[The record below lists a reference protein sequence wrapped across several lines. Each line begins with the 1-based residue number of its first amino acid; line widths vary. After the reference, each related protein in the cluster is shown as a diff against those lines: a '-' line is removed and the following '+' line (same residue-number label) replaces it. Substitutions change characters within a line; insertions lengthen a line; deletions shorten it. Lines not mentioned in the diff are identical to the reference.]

1 MLYGPAF
8 ANSNAASL
16 ITVENR
22 RLHSSF
28 DLRII
33 QYVQYMR
40 TASLLAMAT
49 LAIFLP
55 RLIVKWTYWLRH
67 SGTLRADI
75 ARAGMF
81 VDLAAGQPENV
92 ARIIAS
98 TLHMAARSFL
108 RLHSQGRGVLDRSR
122 RRSCHGAANES
133 A

>member
-1 MLYGPAF
+1 
-8 ANSNAASL
+8 
-16 ITVENR
+16 
-22 RLHSSF
+22 
-28 DLRII
+28 LRII

-92 ARIIAS
+92 ARIICLDLAHGCEELLAIAFS
-98 TLHMAARSFL
+98 GARRAGSFQTKEL
-108 RLHSQGRGVLDRSR
+108 SWR
-122 RRSCHGAANES
+122 RQ
-133 A
+133 